1 MYLFTL
7 FQEPPEYYKLYPNL
21 LRENPSNENAQEC
34 NVMTSQT
41 NEAFEN
47 DDVTIRVETSITS
60 QSDNHATTSPGDNQ
74 TTMMSQPSPPGSVT
88 ATNSNLAVTPNT

>member
-1 MYLFTL
+1 MNLFTL

-21 LRENPSNENAQEC
+21 LRENPSNESTQDC

-47 DDVTIRVETSITS
+47 DDVTIRVETNITS
-60 QSDNHATTSPGDNQ
+60 QNGNHATTSPGGNQ
-74 TTMMSQPSPPGSVT
+74 TTMTSQLSPFGSVT
-88 ATNSNLAVTPNT
+88 VTNSNIAVTPDT

>member
-34 NVMTSQT
+34 DVMTSQT

-47 DDVTIRVETSITS
+47 DDVTIRVETSTTS
-60 QSDNHATTSPGDNQ
+60 QNGNHATTSPGGNQ
-74 TTMMSQPSPPGSVT
+74 TTMTSQLSPPGSVT
-88 ATNSNLAVTPNT
+88 ATNSNIAVTPNT